1 MHIKVGLLFSLT
13 GTTALTE
20 KGQCDAARLAI
31 EEGSHGPCQIEAIVR
46 DICSDPRKSAQEA
59 EAMAKEG
66 VQIFIGCYTSA
77 CRKAILPVLE
87 KYNCLLVYPTLY
99 EGQECHPNVIYT
111 GELPNQQVHT
121 LLDYLTCHYGKRV
134 YCIGT
139 DYIYPRETN
148 QQVQSFLRDRNGAVV
163 KEHYVPFGHQHFQ
176 DVWSDILSQE
186 PDAIFS
192 TLVGKSIIPFY
203 RDQHRIGAKR
213 KRVPIFS
220 PITKETELEAIGA
233 EYGAGHYSSASYFQS
248 LSTAEN
254 LAFIRRF
261 QQFTGERRA
270 ISSVMYNTY
279 LGTKMVLD
287 TIVEAKSTNH
297 RKIYEHMSKKTFETA
312 CGTMLVDVPHR
323 HLSRQVKIGKS
334 LPNGQFEIVWDSERN
349 ILPRPFPASNKPSP
363 PLHELALKAWGQL
376 SEEAVL
382 VVSEQGTVMYM
393 SSKAQE
399 LTSFTL
405 GQSVTPAMLQ
415 TMYQAFFVT
424 AQSEQHY
431 QFYLLKPRMTSVLPT
446 PRAFRFGRIQTVH
459 LGYQRELEIAKL
471 AAQSSANVLILG
483 ETGTGKEVMAES
495 IHRESERRNGPF
507 IAVNTALLPK
517 DLIASELF
525 GFVDGAFTGAKK
537 GGAIGKFEAAHNGTI
552 FLDEIGDMPL
562 ELQVVLLRVIESKK
576 IVRLGDSKERA
587 INVRIIAATNRNLP
601 QEIALTHSFRPDLF
615 YRLNVLSI
623 TIPSL
628 KERPEDIEHLCQ
640 EFIHE
645 CFLTYGDGPQ
655 SFQKEALHSIVHY
668 PWPGNIR
675 ELRNVIERAFLL
687 ARQEQ
692 SEITLEHLPPSMRSG
707 DYISQQ
713 PARSNSLK
721 SLERQVIEQALQKT
735 KSVTEASQFLGIARS
750 TLYRKI
756 KSYY

>member
-31 EEGSHGPCQIEAIVR
+31 EEGSHGPYKIEAIIR

-66 VQIFIGCYTSA
+66 VRIFIGCYTSA

-87 KYNCLLVYPTLY
+87 KFNCLLVYPTLY

-111 GELPNQQVHT
+111 GELPNQQVYT
-121 LLDYLTCHYGKRV
+121 LLDYLTRHYGKRV

-139 DYIYPRETN
+139 DYVYPRETN
-148 QQVQSFLRDRNGAVV
+148 QQVQSFLRDREGAVI
-163 KEHYVPFGHQHFQ
+163 KEQYVPFGHQHFQ
-176 DVWSDILSQE
+176 EVWSDILSQE

-203 RDQHRIGAKR
+203 RDQQRLGTKR
-213 KRVPIFS
+213 KKVPIFS

-248 LSTAEN
+248 LPTPEN

-261 QQFTGERRA
+261 QQFTGEKRA

-287 TIVEAKSTNH
+287 TIVEARSTNH

-312 CGTMLVDVPHR
+312 CGTMLVDTTHR
-323 HLSRQVKIGKS
+323 HLSRPVKIGKS
-334 LPNGQFEIVWDSERN
+334 LSNGQFEIVWDSERN
-349 ILPRPFPASNKPSP
+349 IVPRPFHTSSRTYT
-363 PLHELALKAWGQL
+363 PLSDVVLKAWGNM
-376 SEEAVL
+376 SEEAV
-382 VVSEQGTVMYM
+382 VAISEQGTVIYV
-393 SSKAQE
+393 SSKAEQ
-399 LTSFTL
+399 LTSFAH

-415 TMYQAFFVT
+415 AMHQTFLVT
-424 AQSEQHY
+424 PYAEERCQI
-431 QFYLLKPRMTSVLPT
+431 YLVKPRMAPAAPSPT
-446 PRAFRFGRIQTVH
+446 ASRFGGIQTVH
-459 LGYQRELEIAKL
+459 PGYQRELEIARI
-471 AAQSSANVLILG
+471 AAQSTANVLILG

-495 IHRESERRNGPF
+495 IHRESDRKNGPF

-576 IVRLGDSKERA
+576 IVRLGESRERA
-587 INVRIIAATNRNLP
+587 INVRIIAATNRNLAAEMVAN
-601 QEIALTHSFRPDLF
+601 QSFRPDLF

-628 KERPEDIEHLCQ
+628 MDRPEDIEHLCQ
-640 EFIHE
+640 ELIHE

-655 SFQKEALHSIVHY
+655 SFQKEALHALVHH

-687 ARQEQ
+687 ARQEK
-692 SEITLEHLPPSMRSG
+692 SDITPEHLPPNIRNTDS
-707 DYISQQ
+707 YLQQ
-713 PARSNSLK
+713 PARSSSLK